1 METNLSEETQFDI
14 RIGSND
20 PSIVGPIERA
30 VQELSPRRLEQH
42 RDIGTILVVASSAVS
57 IVKGLI
63 EIWKELK
70 ALHHP
75 TSVTVEAPSG
85 AQLDLNAVK
94 SEEEIQRFV
103 AEPG

>member
-1 METNLSEETQFDI
+1 MSEETQIDI

-20 PSIVGPIERA
+20 PSIVGPIKRA
-30 VQELSPRRLEQH
+30 VQELSPRTLEQH

-75 TSVTVEAPSG
+75 TPVTVESASG

-94 SEEEIQRFV
+94 SEEEIQQFV
-103 AEPG
+103 AEPT